1 MADESYIR
9 HPAAT
14 AVRPA
19 YQEPSLREGWGGSE
33 RTNRPARLTQH
44 AQRDD
49 ADVGSLAAVLGA
61 IGLVLVAAALIVWAF
76 AF

>member
-9 HPAAT
+9 HSAGT
-14 AVRPA
+14 AVRPS
-19 YQEPSLREGWGGSE
+19 YQEPALRQGWGEG
-33 RTNRPARLTQH
+33 TDRPARLTEH
-44 AQRDD
+44 AQADE

-61 IGLVLVAAALIVWAF
+61 IALVLVATGVIVWAF